1 MLAPFRIKIELRVR
15 PKPLDRPAQAL
26 FERRLRTPAR
36 RSLESSDVRLQR
48 HYLTRRVS
56 DLAEAERERRVNHVA
71 HRLHDIAQTVGLART
86 EVEDALD
93 ALGRRGQMN
102 RLRRVG
108 DVDVIPTL
116 LARRERRALAPRER
130 ADEVRNHPLGAVLR
144 AVGRKKSKP
153 HEAHAGRRREVFRE
167 QIRAEFRDAV
177 GGHRLCARLFV
188 EDSVLRAESDEGA
201 DAELYGETQKGDA
214 ADKVF
219 VEVRVVVAL
228 TTADAV
234 PSQVKNRV
242 GRELSYARLG
252 LRQFSQVASYH
263 GHARQRLFEP
273 PK

>member
-188 EDSVLRAESDEGA
+188 EDSVLRAVLGLRAESDEGA
-201 DAELYGETQKGDA
+201 DAEFYGETQKGDA
-214 ADKVF
+214 AGKVV
-219 VEVRVVVAL
+219 VEVRGVVAL

-242 GRELSYARLG
+242 GRELSYA
-252 LRQFSQVASYH
+252 
-263 GHARQRLFEP
+263 
-273 PK
+273 